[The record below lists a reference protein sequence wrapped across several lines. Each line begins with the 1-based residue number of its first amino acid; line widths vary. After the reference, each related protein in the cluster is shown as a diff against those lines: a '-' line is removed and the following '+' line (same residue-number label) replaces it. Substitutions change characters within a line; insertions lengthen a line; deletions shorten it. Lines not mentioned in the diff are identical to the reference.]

1 MYRLTPGQLLRRRE
15 WDDEVVLYNDLS
27 GDTHLLSGDAIALL
41 LVLQEGPRPAPLL
54 ADLLEAGDADALQAV
69 LDELADLALI
79 EFHPC

>member
-41 LVLQEGPRPAPLL
+41 LALQDGPCPAPEL
-54 ADLLEAGDADALQAV
+54 ADRLGAGDGDALQPM
-69 LDELADLALI
+69 LDDLAELALI
-79 EFHPC
+79 EFQPC